1 MDLPTEL
8 AVMCLQFFMCYMYA
22 SLIPLAIPIFTLFL
36 FLAFFCKRYI
46 ILNYTKRIPADESL
60 NSKIINLIP
69 FIILVHGAMGI
80 WARTAD
86 GFFHDSAF
94 FYVFDFS
101 TLLSNQVALRAITD
115 IILLG
120 ATAVVLVW
128 IIFDFTIVT
137 LFRALR

>member
-22 SLIPLAIPIFTLFL
+22 SLIPLAIPIFTGYL

-69 FIILVHGAMGI
+69 FIILIHGVLGI

-86 GFFHDSAF
+86 GIFDDSAF
-94 FYVFDFS
+94 FKVIDF
-101 TLLSNQVALRAITD
+101 LAIPNIVVQRAIAD

-120 ATAVVLVW
+120 ATAVVLAW
-128 IIFDFTIVT
+128 IIFDFTLVT